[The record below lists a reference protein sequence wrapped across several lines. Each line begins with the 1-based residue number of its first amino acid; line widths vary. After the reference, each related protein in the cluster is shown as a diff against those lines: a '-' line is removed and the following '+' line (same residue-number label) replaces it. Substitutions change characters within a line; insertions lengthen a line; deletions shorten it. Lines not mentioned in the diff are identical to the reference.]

1 MAAMKLGALTISS
14 GWSRTWD
21 PAYAVLQHLGL
32 KVRPQ
37 GPARDPFENTGGFGE
52 AQVGSIERAHAHLQ
66 PKDTSVASCRFMA
79 LEYAPGTS
87 PATPIRP
94 RIVNCP
100 RKRVNHISI
109 TPPDLDAA
117 TQAGWMCWVPSRSTK
132 SPSRTSWSVCFQ
144 VGDMIVELLRPGP
157 YSSLADAETG
167 AVAFVRARGFR
178 AFDPELGPQVDT
190 LVTSLQAKETAGLR
204 FSLFQRL

>member
-1 MAAMKLGALTISS
+1 MLGAKPLHEITVQNVLV
-14 GWSRTWD
+14 RT
-21 PAYAVLQHLGL
+21 
-32 KVRPQ
+32 
-37 GPARDPFENTGGFGE
+37 
-52 AQVGSIERAHAHLQ
+52 
-66 PKDTSVASCRFMA
+66 
-79 LEYAPGTS
+79 
-87 PATPIRP
+87 
-94 RIVNCP
+94 
-100 RKRVNHISI
+100 
-109 TPPDLDAA
+109 
-117 TQAGWMCWVPSRSTK
+117 
-132 SPSRTSWSVCFQ
+132 FQ